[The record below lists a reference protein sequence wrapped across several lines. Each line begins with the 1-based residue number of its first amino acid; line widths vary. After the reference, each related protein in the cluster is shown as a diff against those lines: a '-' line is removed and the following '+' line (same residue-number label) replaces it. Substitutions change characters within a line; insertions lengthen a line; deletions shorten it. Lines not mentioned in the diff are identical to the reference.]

1 MSCGMCH
8 LVNKRGVVL
17 FTILIDFFWR
27 ITDLKLV
34 FARNYNQVLALV
46 VKSTRV
52 LLVIFHRADPGL
64 GSQHLVDSGITVHT
78 FIVLDFFGLKLGKQD
93 IVFLLIHLFQIGLV
107 NIPLFKDFKIRNNL
121 IFFIPLF
128 FWEAVVFLQS
138 GFLAVFTIVNTESP
152 LENRYTLLTF
162 LRMSSQISDLFMGKI
177 DRNLIVLFHCVK
189 LTQKSITAS
198 IHSSCNILR

>member
-1 MSCGMCH
+1 MTGGMCH
-8 LVNKRGVVL
+8 LMNKGGVVL

-46 VKSTRV
+46 IKSTRV
-52 LLVIFHRADPGL
+52 LLVIFHVADPGL

-78 FIVLDFFGLKLGKQD
+78 FIVLDLFGLKLGKQD

-107 NIPLFKDFKIRNNL
+107 NIPLFKDFKIRNNF

-152 LENRYTLLTF
+152 LENWYTLLTF
-162 LRMSSQISDLFMGKI
+162 LRMSSQIFNLFMGKI
-177 DRNLIVLFHCVK
+177 NRNLIVLFHCVK

>member
-1 MSCGMCH
+1 MTGGMCH
-8 LVNKRGVVL
+8 LMNKGGVVL

-34 FARNYNQVLALV
+34 FARNNDQVLALV
-46 VKSTRV
+46 IKSTRV
-52 LLVIFHRADPGL
+52 LLVIFHVADPGL

-78 FIVLDFFGLKLGKQD
+78 FIVLDLFGLKLGKQD
-93 IVFLLIHLFQIGLV
+93 IVFLLIHLFQVGLV

-152 LENRYTLLTF
+152 LKNWYTLLTF
-162 LRMSSQISDLFMGKI
+162 LRMSSQIFNLFMGKI

>member
-1 MSCGMCH
+1 MTGGMCH
-8 LVNKRGVVL
+8 LVNKRGIIL

-52 LLVIFHRADPGL
+52 LLIIFHGADPGL
-64 GSQHLVDSGITVHT
+64 GSQHLVDSAITVHS
-78 FIVLDFFGLKLGKQD
+78 FIVFDLFGFKLGKQG
-93 IVFLLIHLFQIGLV
+93 IVFLLIHLFKIGLV

-152 LENRYTLLTF
+152 LENWYTLLTF